1 MKHLGFKRY
10 FTRPC
15 EIYSHRSSLGKILK
29 QLKGKEQFVISGN
42 PKRTS
47 KYFHIQYFILNRL
60 KTLKDLKIILGC
72 GELFSPGK
80 RGEKILED

>member
-29 QLKGKEQFVISGN
+29 QLKGKEQFVILGN
-42 PKRTS
+42 PKRIS
-47 KYFHIQYFILNRL
+47 KYFHIQYFILNRS
-60 KTLKDLKIILGC
+60 KTLKRCQNNTSMWQIVFTWK
-72 GELFSPGK
+72 K
-80 RGEKILED
+80 